1 MPLIQ
6 IVHTSQTKSDRLTA
20 PSAFGNEQP
29 NKEIYME
36 YIIIENGIIVKHVCA
51 QTKPENAIEVPSGFG
66 GYQGMKFAALKD
78 DLSGP
83 KPLPQQVSE
92 GIINLPDGY
101 KINEA
106 GNEIIRM
113 EQAEIDQKYP
123 PKNYAVEGAFEAIE
137 VRKTFDRDGEFG
149 YWVADGMI
157 EMIGEQP
164 GKAYKAVNGQ
174 WVFDLPTGQAIKL
187 NAVKTA
193 FAEASADAHCTSS
206 AGFVIDANETAN
218 RDINGLVNV
227 LKATGT
233 ENTLFRAYDNSF
245 HSVTIEQLE
254 TMLTEISLNGQY
266 LYQAKWAIEAQI
278 QDAETAEALEAITV
292 TAESLTELAN
302 ALMSAMPE
310 TTGDNTNAETV

>member
-1 MPLIQ
+1 
-6 IVHTSQTKSDRLTA
+6 
-20 PSAFGNEQP
+20 
-29 NKEIYME
+29 ME
-36 YIIIENGIIVKHVCA
+36 YIIVENGIIVKHVCA

-83 KPLPQQVSE
+83 KPLSLQVEE
-92 GIINLPDGY
+92 GVTKKPEGY

-106 GNEIIRM
+106 DTEFVRM
-113 EQAEIDQKYP
+113 EQAEIDQEYL
-123 PKNYAVEGAFEAIE
+123 PKTYALEGSFDAVE
-137 VRKTFDRDGEFG
+137 VKKTFDRDGNFG
-149 YWVADGMI
+149 YWPPSGMV
-157 EMIGEQP
+157 EMDGEQP

-193 FAEASADAHCTSS
+193 FAEASANAHCVSS

-233 ENTLFRAYDNSF
+233 ENTLFRAHDNSF
-245 HSVTIEQLE
+245 HSVTLEQLE

-266 LYQAKWAIEAQI
+266 LYQAKWTMEAQI
-278 QDAETAEALEAITV
+278 QAAETAEALDTIII
-292 TAESLTELAN
+292 TAEALAELADSLK
-302 ALMSAMPE
+302 ASAGETEE
-310 TTGDNTNAETV
+310 TTEDTAGEKEHVQTT